1 MSENSPTTG
10 FPGRFRRKIC
20 QERELASGT
29 LVFLIWQG
37 LIPTSKEAG

>member
-10 FPGRFRRKIC
+10 FPGWFRRKI
-20 QERELASGT
+20 QMASGT
-29 LVFLIWQG
+29 LVFLTWQG